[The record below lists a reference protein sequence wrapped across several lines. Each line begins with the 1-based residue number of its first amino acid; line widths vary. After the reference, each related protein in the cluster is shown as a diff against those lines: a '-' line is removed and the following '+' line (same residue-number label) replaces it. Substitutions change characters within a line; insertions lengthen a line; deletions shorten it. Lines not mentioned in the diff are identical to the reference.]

1 MPRTRVFTKMVAR
14 DAERKPAIRVEF
26 NGKYQVDYFSI
37 RKIAEEDFGTSQTAL
52 SRLIL
57 SEWVKEYRE
66 KKAAGKP
73 LGVQQMVMILRGEK
87 PPKKEKTE

>member
-1 MPRTRVFTKMVAR
+1 MPRTRVFTRMVPN
-14 DAERKPAIRVEF
+14 DADRKPAIRVEF
-26 NGKYQVDYFSI
+26 NGKYQVEYFSI

-57 SEWVKEYRE
+57 CEWARQYRE

-87 PPKKEKTE
+87 PPKKEKSA

>member
-1 MPRTRVFTKMVAR
+1 MPRTRVFTRMVPN

-26 NGKYQVDYFSI
+26 NGKYQVEYFSL

-57 SEWVKEYRE
+57 SEWARAYRE

-73 LGVQQMVMILRGEK
+73 LGVQQMVMILKGEK
-87 PPKKEKTE
+87 AHKKEKAA